1 MSNPAVVQVLDRL
14 AVPSDR
20 DADACLLARFRADR
34 DEAAFAGLVRRHGPL
49 VYGVCRRLLGDRADA
64 DDAFQAVFFVL
75 ARRAGALKPERG
87 LGPWLYGVAVR
98 VAKKART
105 QTVRRRLREM
115 AAARSER
122 VDAPESERDFWTIV
136 DEELARLS
144 LRLREVV
151 LLCDVGG
158 QSHAQAAGSL
168 GLAKGTVTKRL
179 ARAHGELAARLKRRG
194 ITLGLG
200 ALAALLATRATVAV
214 PPPLLVETARQ
225 AVVFATGRISGSM
238 AAQSLAEGVMRSIRM
253 GILKAWL
260 IVGLLGLALAG
271 GGLMLAGGPDDPSP
285 KKGERSK
292 STDATPAAP
301 TAGTVWREC
310 FTGEYETSLPVSV
323 AFSGDGQRLLTGD
336 TTGEVM
342 VIRFPS
348 DPPTYVWKAQV
359 GGTHAAVA
367 YSADQTRVYATSEHA
382 LELLDAVTGKAVA
395 RIDEPGSSALVVR
408 AFPDKVTEKGITQVR
423 IAFGDS
429 RGYFIKSWAAGKL
442 ADTVGTIQTSTLS
455 KGALPADPA
464 AAPLAVDPKG
474 RSAIMTGPY
483 DATGDITGT
492 KGKNVLWAYA
502 CDPSTEYSSDNRV
515 MIGHTA
521 TVVSAAWS
529 NEGGTAVTGDA
540 AGRVILWDAK
550 TMKEVR
556 RVEFGGRVLAVAIS
570 DDGTHTAACVRG
582 KQGGEFYV
590 WETAKPPAA
599 TMRPIHNQPGEFG
612 GEPYASLTFS
622 ADNKHLAGCVIDKK
636 WLQRTTAYLNGQVHV
651 WELAAEPKAQ
661 VPPNPIYTEPLSKG
675 GPAGFVVLDNFTI
688 LTAAGTE
695 GAIDYRDIRDGD
707 IQARTVL
714 GKFVVGAMKLSSD
727 HKWLAVEERPAGDAG
742 ARPPL
747 PGTFDVGVWDM
758 KSRKLRSI
766 PACEGMLDVA
776 SGGRVVA
783 VVRNKSVEVWD
794 VAAEKLVK
802 AAPFKHTRIDAARF
816 SPDGKLLAI
825 SDRNHLV
832 LWTWEDDKHEQIDL
846 GRCVGSLEFSP
857 DGKLLAEGP
866 TPGGAIQ
873 IRDVGTRK
881 VVQTLANGAKRSMN
895 VPRLAY
901 TQGGRVLIGCDNSPK
916 AKDVDVPHRI
926 TFWDTATGSVAHE
939 IALPASLP
947 TGIDISPN
955 GRYLAAVVE
964 GGDAGTS
971 LNVWR
976 LDGQMPVKMGG
987 PIAPAASRPR

>member
-1 MSNPAVVQVLDRL
+1 MSNAAVVQVLDGL
-14 AVPSDR
+14 AGAPER
-20 DADACLLARFRADR
+20 DADARLLARFRADR

-49 VYGVCRRLLGDRADA
+49 VYGVCRRILGDRTDA

-75 ARRAGALKPERG
+75 ARRADAVKPDRG

-98 VAKKART
+98 VAKKVRT

-122 VDAPESERDFWTIV
+122 VDAPESERDFWAVV
-136 DEELARLS
+136 DEELARLAIA
-144 LRLREVV
+144 LREVV

-158 QSHAQAAGSL
+158 RSHAQAAASL
-168 GLAKGTVTKRL
+168 GIAKGTVTKRL
-179 ARAHGELAARLKRRG
+179 ARAHVELAGRLKRRG

-200 ALAALLATRATVAV
+200 ALSTLLATRATVAV
-214 PPPLLVETARQ
+214 PAPLLLETARQ
-225 AVVFATGRISGSM
+225 AVAFAAGRVGGSL
-238 AAQSLAEGVMRSIRM
+238 AARALAEGVMRSIRV
-253 GILKAWL
+253 GIMKMWA

-271 GGLMLAGGPDDPSP
+271 GGLMLAGGPDDASP
-285 KKGERSK
+285 KKGDRPK
-292 STDATPAAP
+292 ATDAAPVAA

-310 FTGEYETSLPVSV
+310 FTGEYESSLPVSV

-336 TTGEVM
+336 TSGEVM
-342 VIRFPS
+342 AIRFPS

-382 LELLDAVTGKAVA
+382 VELLDAVTGKAVA

-408 AFPDKVTEKGITQVR
+408 AFPDKVIDKDFAQVR

-442 ADTVGTIQTSTLS
+442 ADTVGTIRTSTLP

-474 RSAIMTGPY
+474 RSAIMTGPV
-483 DATGDITGT
+483 DATGEVGGQ

-502 CDPSTEYSSDNRV
+502 CGDYEKDSPGNRV
-515 MIGHTA
+515 MVGHAA

-529 NEGGTAVTGDA
+529 KEGSTAVTGDA

-550 TMKEVR
+550 TMKEAG

-582 KQGGEFYV
+582 KQGGGFYV

-599 TMRPIHNQPGEFG
+599 AIRPIHNQPGDFG

-622 ADNKHLAGCVIDKK
+622 ADGKHLAGCVIDRK
-636 WLQRTTAYLNGQVHV
+636 WLQRLADTRQGGQVHV

-661 VPPNPIYTEPLSKG
+661 VPPNPIYTEPLSQG
-675 GPAGFVVLDNFTI
+675 GPASFVVLDNFTI
-688 LTAAGTE
+688 LTAAGKE
-695 GAIDYRDIRDGD
+695 GAIDYRDIRDGR
-707 IQARTVL
+707 IQARIVL
-714 GKFVVGAMKLSSD
+714 GKFTIGAMKLSSD
-727 HKWLAVEERPAGDAG
+727 HRWLALEEHALLDRSSVPTT
-742 ARPPL
+742 
-747 PGTFDVGVWDM
+747 TFDVGVWGM
-758 KSRKLRSI
+758 KTHKMHTVPS
-766 PACEGMLDVA
+766 CEGMLDVA

-783 VVRNKSVEVWD
+783 VVRGKNIEVWD
-794 VAAEKLVK
+794 VATEKRLK
-802 AAPFKHTRIDAARF
+802 TAPFKHTRIDAARF
-816 SPDGKLLAI
+816 SPDGRVLAV
-825 SDRNHLV
+825 SDRNELV
-832 LWTWEDDKHEQIDL
+832 LWRWEEDKHERVDL
-846 GRCVGSLEFSP
+846 GRCVGALEFTP

-866 TPGGAIQ
+866 TPGDSIQ
-873 IRDVGTRK
+873 VRDVETRK
-881 VVQTLANGAKRSMN
+881 VVQNLFNGAKRSMN
-895 VPRLAY
+895 VPRLAF
-901 TQGGRVLIGCDNSPK
+901 TQGGRVVVGCDNIMKS
-916 AKDVDVPHRI
+916 KDVDVPHRI
-926 TFWDTATGSVAHE
+926 TFWDTATGAVAHE
-939 IALPASLP
+939 IALPAGLP
-947 TGIDISPN
+947 TGIDLSPN

-964 GGDAGTS
+964 GDTGLS

-976 LDGQMPVKMGG
+976 LDGQMPVKMDG
-987 PIAPAASRPR
+987 PTPPAATRPR

>member
-1 MSNPAVVQVLDRL
+1 MSNPAVVQVFDRL
-14 AVPSDR
+14 AVPFDR
-20 DADACLLARFRADR
+20 DADARLLARFRADR

-75 ARRAGALKPERG
+75 ARRAGALRPERG

-122 VDAPESERDFWTIV
+122 VDAPESETDFWAVV
-136 DEELARLS
+136 DEELARLA
-144 LRLREVV
+144 LPLREVV

-158 QSHAQAAGSL
+158 RSHAQAAGSL

-179 ARAHGELAARLKRRG
+179 ARAHGELAARLQRRG

-200 ALAALLATRATVAV
+200 AVSGLLATRTTVAV
-214 PPPLLVETARQ
+214 PAPLLAETARQ
-225 AVVFATGRISGSM
+225 AVAFASGRVGGSL
-238 AAQSLAEGVMRSIRM
+238 AAQALAEGVMRSIRV
-253 GILKAWL
+253 GILKAWVV
-260 IVGLLGLALAG
+260 VGLLGLALAS

-285 KKGERSK
+285 KKGDRPK
-292 STDATPAAP
+292 SADATPAPP
-301 TAGTVWREC
+301 TAGVVWKEC
-310 FTGEYETSLPVSV
+310 FTGEYETSLPVSM
-323 AFSGDGQRLLTGD
+323 AFSEDGQRLLTGD

-342 VIRFPS
+342 AIRFPS

-382 LELLDAVTGKAVA
+382 VELLDAVTGKAVA

-408 AFPDKVTEKGITQVR
+408 AFPDKVIDKDFTQVR

-429 RGYFIKSWAAGKL
+429 RGYFVKSWAAGKL
-442 ADTVGTIQTSTLS
+442 ADTIGTIQTSTGP
-455 KGALPADPA
+455 KGSVPADPA

-474 RSAIMTGPY
+474 RSAIMTGPV
-483 DATGDITGT
+483 DATGEVGGQ
-492 KGKNVLWAYA
+492 KGKNILWAYA
-502 CDPSTEYSSDNRV
+502 CGDHEKDSPGNRV
-515 MIGHTA
+515 MVGHAA
-521 TVVSAAWS
+521 TVVSAAWAK
-529 NEGGTAVTGDA
+529 EGSTAVTGDA

-550 TMKEVR
+550 TMKEAR

-590 WETAKPPAA
+590 WETAKPAA
-599 TMRPIHNQPGEFG
+599 AMRPIHNQPGDFG

-622 ADNKHLAGCVIDKK
+622 ADGKHLAGCAIDRK
-636 WLQRTTAYLNGQVHV
+636 WLPPLAARRHGQVHV
-651 WELAAEPKAQ
+651 WEFAPEPKAQ
-661 VPPNPIYTEPLSKG
+661 QPPKLIYTQPLLKG
-675 GPAGFVVLDNFTI
+675 ESGGFVVLDNFTI
-688 LTAAGTE
+688 FTSAGGE
-695 GAIDYRDIRDGD
+695 GAIDYRDVRDGNL
-707 IQARTVL
+707 QAQTVL
-714 GKFVVGAMKLSSD
+714 GKFAIGAMKLSSD
-727 HKWLAVEERPAGDAG
+727 HKWLAMEQHPVVDPKPGSPPPA
-742 ARPPL
+742 
-747 PGTFDVGVWDM
+747 TFDVGVWDI
-758 KSRKLRSI
+758 KTHQLHKI
-766 PACEGMLDVA
+766 PSCEAMLDVA
-776 SGGRVVA
+776 SGGKVVA
-783 VVRNKSVEVWD
+783 VGREKTIELWD
-794 VAAEKLVK
+794 VATEKLVK

-857 DGKLLAEGP
+857 DGKFLAEGP

-873 IRDVGTRK
+873 IRDVQTRK

-901 TQGGRVLIGCDNSPK
+901 TQGGRVLVGCDNILLS
-916 AKDVDVPHRI
+916 KDVEVSHRI
-926 TFWDTATGSVAHE
+926 TLWDTATGAVAHE
-939 IALPASLP
+939 IALPAGLP
-947 TGIDISPN
+947 AGIDLSPN

-964 GGDAGTS
+964 GGDTGVW

-987 PIAPAASRPR
+987 PTPPAASRPR